1 MLERRCCQCLLA
13 NQLQTALPCARVQTT
28 FDSEVLDLL
37 MERDSIVGA
46 YAAAQ
51 DQLAALTSDNR

>member
-1 MLERRCCQCLLA
+1 MLAVSADRSGPEAC
-13 NQLQTALPCARVQTT
+13 PARVQTT

-37 MERDSIVGA
+37 MERDSVVGA